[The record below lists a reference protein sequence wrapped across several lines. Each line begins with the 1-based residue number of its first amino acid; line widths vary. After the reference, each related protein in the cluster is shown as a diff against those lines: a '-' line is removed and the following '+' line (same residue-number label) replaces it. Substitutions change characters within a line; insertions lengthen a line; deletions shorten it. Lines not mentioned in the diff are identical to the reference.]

1 MGRRPRPEEP
11 EEVEVV
17 EEEVREEPKRPK
29 RKSLKRLVTELFI
42 KTIGREA
49 TQHLI
54 NAEIE
59 VFKAFRS
66 MIDYRIQSAERAA
79 ERLQEIEVQ

>member
-1 MGRRPRPEEP
+1 MARRPRPEA

-17 EEEVREEPKRPK
+17 EEEVKEEPKRRPK
-29 RKSLKRLVTELFI
+29 TLKRFVTELI
-42 KTIGREA
+42 VRTIGRDA

-59 VFKAFRS
+59 VFKAFRA
-66 MIDYRIQSAERAA
+66 MIDHRIRSAERAM
-79 ERLQEIEVQ
+79 EKLQEIEVQ

>member
-1 MGRRPRPEEP
+1 MARRPRPEA

-17 EEEVREEPKRPK
+17 EEEVKEEPKRAK
-29 RKSLKRLVTELFI
+29 RKSLKRLVTELI
-42 KTIGREA
+42 VKTIGRDA

-59 VFKAFRS
+59 VFKAFRA
-66 MIDYRIQSAERAA
+66 MIDYRIRSAERAM
-79 ERLQEIEVQ
+79 EKLQEIEVQ

>member
-1 MGRRPRPEEP
+1 MARRPRPEA

-17 EEEVREEPKRPK
+17 EEEVKEEPKRKPK
-29 RKSLKRLVTELFI
+29 TLKRFVTELI
-42 KTIGREA
+42 VRTIGRDA

-59 VFKAFRS
+59 VFKAFRAV
-66 MIDYRIQSAERAA
+66 IDHRIRSAERAI
-79 ERLQEIEVQ
+79 EKLQEIEVQ

>member
-1 MGRRPRPEEP
+1 MARRPRPEA

-17 EEEVREEPKRPK
+17 EEEVKEEPKRKPK
-29 RKSLKRLVTELFI
+29 TLKRFVTELI
-42 KTIGREA
+42 VRTIGRDA

-59 VFKAFRS
+59 VFKAFRA
-66 MIDYRIQSAERAA
+66 MIDHRIRSAERAM
-79 ERLQEIEVQ
+79 EKLQEIEVQ

>member
-1 MGRRPRPEEP
+1 MARRPRPEA

-17 EEEVREEPKRPK
+17 EEEVKEEPKRAK
-29 RKSLKRLVTELFI
+29 RKSLKRLVTELI
-42 KTIGREA
+42 VKTIGRDA

-59 VFKAFRS
+59 VFKAFRA
-66 MIDYRIQSAERAA
+66 MIDYRIRSAERAR
-79 ERLQEIEVQ
+79 EKLQEIEVQ

>member
-1 MGRRPRPEEP
+1 MGRRPRREVEG
-11 EEVEVV
+11 EVEVV
-17 EEEVREEPKRPK
+17 EEEVREEPKRRKP
-29 RKSLKRLVTELFI
+29 KSLKRLVTELFVRA
-42 KTIGREA
+42 IGREA

-59 VFKAFRS
+59 VFKAFRA
-66 MIDYRIQSAERAA
+66 MIDYRIQSAERAV

>member
-1 MGRRPRPEEP
+1 MARRPRPEA

-17 EEEVREEPKRPK
+17 EEEVKEEPKRK
-29 RKSLKRLVTELFI
+29 LKTLKRFVTELI
-42 KTIGREA
+42 VRTIGRDA

-59 VFKAFRS
+59 VFKAFRA
-66 MIDYRIQSAERAA
+66 MIDHRIRSAERAM
-79 ERLQEIEVQ
+79 EKLQEIEVQ